1 MRKENHN
8 TSATVRSDAELV
20 ELTFSNDMNAFSE
33 LVGRYRTICLRN
45 ANFLLR
51 DSGEA
56 EDEVQ
61 NAMLKAFQHLD
72 QWKGAGEFSGWLG
85 RIVTNH
91 CLNRLRAKSRYRMF
105 YLDCNDN
112 PDGDPIEL
120 PCQAEDPEYRLIQHQ
135 MAIVVQREIR
145 RIPSVL
151 RNVLLLSGLPDA
163 VGSLHR
169 KISELHTQPTVPA
182 VQRFR
187 CSLTVALT
195 WLRGQGGSL
204 CFP

>member
-1 MRKENHN
+1 MRLR
-8 TSATVRSDAELV
+8 SATGRECERFARKCCNTGIRHYDAGAVLAHEGSCMPGLLDSA
-20 ELTFSNDMNAFSE
+20 EAPRLT
-33 LVGRYRTICLRN
+33 I
-45 ANFLLR
+45 
-51 DSGEA
+51 
-56 EDEVQ
+56 
-61 NAMLKAFQHLD
+61 
-72 QWKGAGEFSGWLG
+72 
-85 RIVTNH
+85 
-91 CLNRLRAKSRYRMF
+91 
-105 YLDCNDN
+105 
-112 PDGDPIEL
+112 
-120 PCQAEDPEYRLIQHQ
+120 
-135 MAIVVQREIR
+135 
-145 RIPSVL
+145 L